1 MNKFVAFVIICL
13 RKGAMIASEEAYS
26 TEGLRQSAFVEKL
39 VSDPSQLPPHGYV
52 RRLTGKDLV

>member
-1 MNKFVAFVIICL
+1 
-13 RKGAMIASEEAYS
+13 MIASEEAYS